1 MYKPLP
7 SLVSME
13 PSQKQNSWGP
23 AFPDS
28 TCLSSRW
35 SEAVMEERA
44 SIFLSHGEVEL
55 GL

>member
-13 PSQKQNSWGP
+13 PSQRQISWAP
-23 AFPDS
+23 ALPDS

-35 SEAVMEERA
+35 SKAVTEDKA